1 MPRGWTPVIN
11 QLPSFKPRGWTL
23 INKKNYQKSI
33 KPNHHAK
40 PLKPPLQ
47 QKPKII
53 RLRKQAAN
61 DQVRGLHVEIPSQR
75 QSNDGL

>member
-53 RLRKQAAN
+53 R
-61 DQVRGLHVEIPSQR
+61 VRGLHVEIPSQR